1 MKLRMS
7 GLILPTPIFVHIR
20 NITMINQSFLLKK
33 LWFLS
38 LTPKIRKCIMIM
50 LAIIR
55 IYLMN
60 IILFHFLKDKIT
72 LGLDYNFIA
81 MIWTDM
87 KDQKKK
93 MGLVTKNNLIIKRQ
107 F

>member
-7 GLILPTPIFVHIR
+7 GLILPTPIFAHIR

-38 LTPKIRKCIMIM
+38 LTPKIRKCIKIM

-55 IYLMN
+55 IYSIN
-60 IILFHFLKDKIT
+60 IIQFIMDLIT